1 MSDGTTRIALCIGI
15 ALILG
20 AGAARA
26 GDGRIEIHQSCVAT
40 GCLPGDTA
48 GFPVTLTPGSYVL
61 TSNLSVPTAATTA
74 ITAST
79 PPTAPASGTTSSST
93 TTAR

>member
-1 MSDGTTRIALCIGI
+1 MSIDGASIRGLARIMAVALVLAP
-15 ALILG
+15 AL
-20 AGAARA
+20 AFA

-74 ITAST
+74 IT
-79 PPTAPASGTTSSST
+79 GTT
-93 TTAR
+93 